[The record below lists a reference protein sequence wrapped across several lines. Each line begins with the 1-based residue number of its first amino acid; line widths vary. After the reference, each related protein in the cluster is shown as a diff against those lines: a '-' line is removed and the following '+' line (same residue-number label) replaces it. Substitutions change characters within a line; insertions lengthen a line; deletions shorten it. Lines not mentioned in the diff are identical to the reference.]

1 MTHIQI
7 HRSSIAGATPSV
19 ETMLEG
25 EIAVNLTDKKL
36 FVKGATGELITL
48 VQPGSGGGGGTG
60 SGATGPAGADGATGA
75 TGATGPAGSD
85 GATGATGPT
94 GAAGSDGAAGAT
106 GAAAGFQF
114 NGLASVLSSPS
125 SAGDVK
131 IQGTTVTFF
140 HEDLDGTDLSSYFD
154 AATSG
159 TLFITLEE
167 DPSKV
172 NIYSFSSVT
181 EPSAN
186 LHQFNTTLL
195 KGDGI
200 ILPYYPDKNVR
211 AFYVNDGA
219 TGATGAT
226 GPDSGATTNQIVY
239 HDGSGLTGSSNFTF
253 DGTDVNL
260 ITNGVFDTNDGGH
273 HGRVVK
279 SIRADEALSPNDPV
293 YITGSVGA
301 SGRVTV
307 AKADA
312 SDPAKMPAAGVVF
325 SSFTTNQEGYMTVFG
340 PVRNVDTSAFSAND
354 TIYVAPGTGITA
366 SRPTASGDL
375 VQNIGRAGRINA
387 SNGTVI
393 IGGAGRNNDVPNL
406 LHARAGISMD
416 ASGITF
422 SDGTFLSSEAQIAFK
437 NEQNTFSQTNLITSG
452 EGFGTDG
459 DAEQSIKFQDNFI
472 VTIGDVGDAANS
484 TKITV
489 DDDNQLVTVSPNL
502 AVNTSI
508 QHTGDADTKIQFG
521 TDTVDI
527 KAGNSSNLSL
537 DSAKTKSGVL
547 FNAAAGISLDAGGI
561 TFADGTFQDTAARA
575 GLKYTVASSVSS
587 AGQVSFSIDAG
598 GGLLDQLIIHDTD
611 ANGNDISGILSLL
624 ADNGG
629 YIQVLKDDGTAMIGV
644 AIEADETSF
653 ASFASDK
660 LTINDTGT
668 GFETEDQE
676 PSTGDTVYIDINPNL
691 VSAVQTIGGSNSYNK
706 GNIQLNNGLTMENLG
721 GLGVGYLQVDETG
734 IQFVSTGANKN
745 KVRGITFEDDSGLS
759 SAAQIPFKNQS
770 NTFTGGDTSTP
781 AIIITS
787 DDNGSDAA
795 PIIDLIRDPAD
806 NGNGANGDYLGQIKF
821 KGQSDSGTERVYGKI
836 SGKIGSPTN
845 GDEDGVM
852 EHMVQADGSSDII
865 FRTNKNGIAFTDG
878 KALIFEGDTNNT
890 SETTLYV
897 VDPSADRTIN
907 LPDASGTVALLD
919 QTKDVATF
927 TIDASSA
934 IATGAKTKSLYR
946 VPFNGTITNLDV
958 KASAT
963 GGFTACLKIAGSDF
977 GNPTSGSVTGAS
989 LGIAGL
995 TGSSTAFNQATV
1007 TGGQFLYLDV
1017 LSNQSG
1023 SSAAQAFVTFIGR

>member
-48 VQPGSGGGGGTG
+48 VQPGSGGGGGGTG

-75 TGATGPAGSD
+75 TGATGPAGSNGSD
-85 GATGATGPT
+85 GAAGATGATGPT
-94 GAAGSDGAAGAT
+94 GAAGSNGSDGAAGLT
-106 GAAAGFQF
+106 GTAAGFQF
-114 NGLASVLSSPS
+114 NGIASVLSSPS

-131 IQGTTVTFF
+131 ILGTSVTFF

-159 TLFITLEE
+159 MLFITLEE
-167 DPSKV
+167 DPTKV

-181 EPSAN
+181 NPSAN

-219 TGATGAT
+219 TGATGAAGSNGSDGAAGPTGAT
-226 GPDSGATTNQIVY
+226 GPVGDYVISVNGNTGAVTN
-239 HDGSGLTGSSNFTF
+239 
-253 DGTDVNL
+253 
-260 ITNGVFDTNDGGH
+260 
-273 HGRVVK
+273 
-279 SIRADEALSPNDPV
+279 
-293 YITGSVGA
+293 
-301 SGRVTV
+301 V
-307 AKADA
+307 A
-312 SDPAKMPAAGVVF
+312 F
-325 SSFTTNQEGYMTVFG
+325 
-340 PVRNVDTSAFSAND
+340 
-354 TIYVAPGTGITA
+354 
-366 SRPTASGDL
+366 
-375 VQNIGRAGRINA
+375 QNA
-387 SNGTVI
+387 
-393 IGGAGRNNDVPNL
+393 
-406 LHARAGISMD
+406 
-416 ASGITF
+416 
-422 SDGTFLSSEAQIAFK
+422 
-437 NEQNTFSQTNLITSG
+437 QNTFSQTNLITSG

-459 DAEQSIKFQDNFI
+459 DGGEASIKFQDNFI

-484 TKITV
+484 TKLTV
-489 DDDNQLVTVSPNL
+489 DDNTQLVTVSPNL
-502 AVNTSI
+502 AVDTNI

-561 TFADGTFQDTAARA
+561 TFADGSFQDTAARI

-587 AGQVSFSIDAG
+587 AGQVSFLIDAG
-598 GGLLDQLIIHDTD
+598 GVLDQLVVHDTD
-611 ANGNDISGILSLL
+611 ANGNDISGILSLF

-644 AIEADETSF
+644 AIEADETS
-653 ASFASDK
+653 AGSFASDK
-660 LTINDTGT
+660 LTITQTGA
-668 GFETEDQE
+668 GFETEDQA
-676 PSTGDTVYIDINPNL
+676 PSTGDTVYIDISPSL
-691 VSAVQTIGGSNSYNK
+691 VSAVQSIGGTDSYNK

-734 IQFVSTGANKN
+734 IQFVSIGANKN
-745 KVRGITFEDDSGLS
+745 KVKGITFEDDSGLS

-852 EHMVQADGSSDII
+852 EHMVLADGSSDII

-897 VDPSADRTIN
+897 VDPSTDRTIN

-934 IATGAKTKSLYR
+934 ITTGAKTKSLYR

-958 KASAT
+958 KASSS